1 MGDTWVLLQ
10 SKREVSVCKNKG
22 ENSTGG
28 CPRFVSEKE
37 KVFIC
42 NNKG

>member
-1 MGDTWVLLQ
+1 MGDIWILFQ

-28 CPRFVSEKE
+28 CLIFVSEEESSAHLQK
-37 KVFIC
+37 
-42 NNKG
+42 